1 MVNAFVLLSISRD
14 QITTVAEQLAD
25 MEGVTEVY
33 SVAGQFDLIAVV
45 RAQDNEGVAELITN
59 HMLRLE
65 GIVRSETL
73 IAFRVYSKYDLEH
86 LFSIGMEKGT
96 H

>member
-1 MVNAFVLLSISRD
+1 MVNAFVLMSVNRD
-14 QITTVAEQLAD
+14 QITTVAEKLAEV
-25 MEGVTEVY
+25 EGVTEVY

-45 RAQDNEGVAELITN
+45 RARDNDGLAELITE

-65 GIVRSETL
+65 GILRSETL
-73 IAFRVYSKYDLEH
+73 IAFRVYSRYDLEH

-96 H
+96 S

>member
-1 MVNAFVLLSISRD
+1 
-14 QITTVAEQLAD
+14 